1 MKINFGSKF
10 DKQCSDMIEVCL
22 KAMSKVMEY
31 YKNGFDVEIKS
42 DNSPVTDADKQSDLI
57 IKSFL
62 KEKYP
67 TYAFLTE
74 ESNDDK
80 ARLNEKYVFII
91 DPLDGTKDFVAK
103 DDMFA
108 INIALVEEHTPVVGV
123 VGIPAQNKIYFA
135 IKDYGSYLL
144 ENDALKRIYAS
155 NRTDNLI
162 MSCSV
167 FHSGKTDQEIFDKF
181 QNRILKKHP
190 LGSALKSCL
199 IAEGKV
205 DCCFSSNGNTKEWDT
220 CAPQI
225 IVEESGGHFTTF
237 YGDKITYNREDVY
250 NRNGYAAYNA
260 SIENN
265 LSVQLIESKK

>member
-31 YKNGFDVEIKS
+31 YMNGFDVEIKS

-144 ENDALKRIYAS
+144 ENYALKRIYAS
-155 NRTDNLI
+155 DRTDNLI

-205 DCCFSSNGNTKEWDT
+205 DCCFSSSGNTKEWDT

-260 SIENN
+260 STENN

>member
-155 NRTDNLI
+155 DRTDNLI

-205 DCCFSSNGNTKEWDT
+205 DCCFSSSGNTKEWDT

-260 SIENN
+260 STENN
-265 LSVQLIESKK
+265 LFVQLIESKK

>member
-1 MKINFGSKF
+1 MKINFCSKF

-205 DCCFSSNGNTKEWDT
+205 DCCFSSSGNTKEWDT

-260 SIENN
+260 STENN

>member
-108 INIALVEEHTPVVGV
+108 I
-123 VGIPAQNKIYFA
+123 
-135 IKDYGSYLL
+135 KDYGSYLL

-155 NRTDNLI
+155 DRTDNLI

-205 DCCFSSNGNTKEWDT
+205 DCCFSSSGNTKEWDT

-260 SIENN
+260 STENN

>member
-62 KEKYP
+62 KEKFP

-80 ARLNEKYVFII
+80 SRLNEKYVFII

-155 NRTDNLI
+155 DRTDNLI

-205 DCCFSSNGNTKEWDT
+205 DCCFSSSGNTKEWDT

-237 YGDKITYNREDVY
+237 YGDKIIYNREDVY

-260 SIENN
+260 STENN

>member
-62 KEKYP
+62 NEKYP

-144 ENDALKRIYAS
+144 ENDAFKRIYAS
-155 NRTDNLI
+155 DRTDNLA

-167 FHSGKTDQEIFDKF
+167 FHSGKTDQEIFDRF

-205 DCCFSSNGNTKEWDT
+205 DCCFSSSGNTKEWDT

-260 SIENN
+260 SSENN

>member
-62 KEKYP
+62 KDKYP

-144 ENDALKRIYAS
+144 ENDAFKRIYAS
-155 NRTDNLI
+155 DRTDNLV

-205 DCCFSSNGNTKEWDT
+205 DCCFSSSGNTKEWDT

-237 YGDKITYNREDVY
+237 YGDKIAYNREDVY

-260 SIENN
+260 STENN
-265 LSVQLIESKK
+265 LSVQLIENKK

>member
-62 KEKYP
+62 KGKYP

-155 NRTDNLI
+155 DRTYNLI

-205 DCCFSSNGNTKEWDT
+205 DCCFSSSGNTKEWDT

-260 SIENN
+260 STENN

>member
-31 YKNGFDVEIKS
+31 YKNGFDVEFKS

-155 NRTDNLI
+155 DRIDNLI

-205 DCCFSSNGNTKEWDT
+205 DCCFSSSGNTKEWDT

-237 YGDKITYNREDVY
+237 YGDKIKYNREDVY

-260 SIENN
+260 STENN

>member
-10 DKQCSDMIEVCL
+10 DKHCSDMSEVCL

-144 ENDALKRIYAS
+144 ENDAIKRIYAS
-155 NRTDNLI
+155 DRTDNLI

-205 DCCFSSNGNTKEWDT
+205 DCCFSSSGNTKEWDT

-260 SIENN
+260 STENN

>member
-155 NRTDNLI
+155 GRIDNLI

-205 DCCFSSNGNTKEWDT
+205 DCCFSSSGNTKEWDT

-260 SIENN
+260 STENN

>member
-108 INIALVEEHTPVVGV
+108 INIALVEEYTPVVGV

-155 NRTDNLI
+155 DRTDNLI

-181 QNRILKKHP
+181 QNRILNKHP

-205 DCCFSSNGNTKEWDT
+205 DCCFSSSGNTKEWDT

-260 SIENN
+260 STENN

>member
-57 IKSFL
+57 IRSFF

-80 ARLNEKYVFII
+80 TRLNAKYIFII

-144 ENDALKRIYAS
+144 ENDAIKRIYAS
-155 NRTDNLI
+155 NRTDNLV

-205 DCCFSSNGNTKEWDT
+205 DCCFSSSGNTKEWDT

-237 YGDKITYNREDVY
+237 YGEKITYNREDVY

-260 SIENN
+260 SSENN
-265 LSVQLIESKK
+265 LSVQLTESKK

>member
-62 KEKYP
+62 KEKFP

-80 ARLNEKYVFII
+80 SRLNEKYVFII

-155 NRTDNLI
+155 DRTDNLI

-190 LGSALKSCL
+190 LGSYKKLKKL
-199 IAEGKV
+199 FFA
-205 DCCFSSNGNTKEWDT
+205 FYQLHR
-220 CAPQI
+220 QI
-225 IVEESGGHFTTF
+225 IFCRSIISSITIAIINIFTIICYF
-237 YGDKITYNREDVY
+237 ITIKSSEMTTRFFNDNLRST
-250 NRNGYAAYNA
+250 
-260 SIENN
+260 SIPFFCI
-265 LSVQLIESKK
+265 SA

>member
-22 KAMSKVMEY
+22 KAMSKVIEY
-31 YKNGFDVEIKS
+31 YKNGFDVEIKA

-155 NRTDNLI
+155 DRTDNLI

-205 DCCFSSNGNTKEWDT
+205 DCCFSSSGNTKEWDT

-260 SIENN
+260 STENN
-265 LSVQLIESKK
+265 FSVQLIESKK

>member
-108 INIALVEEHTPVVGV
+108 IIIALVEEHTPVVGV

-155 NRTDNLI
+155 DRTDNLI

-167 FHSGKTDQEIFDKF
+167 FHSGKTDQEIFDEF

-205 DCCFSSNGNTKEWDT
+205 DCCFSSSGNTKEWDT

-260 SIENN
+260 STENN

>member
-108 INIALVEEHTPVVGV
+108 INIALVEEHTPIVGV

-181 QNRILKKHP
+181 QNRILKKNP

-205 DCCFSSNGNTKEWDT
+205 DCCFSSSGNTKEWDT

-260 SIENN
+260 STENN

>member
-62 KEKYP
+62 KDKYP

-144 ENDALKRIYAS
+144 ENDAFKRIYAS
-155 NRTDNLI
+155 DRTDNLV

-205 DCCFSSNGNTKEWDT
+205 DCCFSSSGKTKEWDT

-260 SIENN
+260 STENN

>member
-62 KEKYP
+62 KKKFP

-144 ENDALKRIYAS
+144 ENNALKRIYAS
-155 NRTDNLI
+155 DRTDNLI

-205 DCCFSSNGNTKEWDT
+205 DCCFSSSGNTKEWDT

-260 SIENN
+260 STENN

>member
-22 KAMSKVMEY
+22 KAMQKVLEY
-31 YKNGFDVEIKS
+31 FKNGFDVEIKS

-205 DCCFSSNGNTKEWDT
+205 DCCFSSSGNTKEWDT

-260 SIENN
+260 STENN